1 VTTKQQQLIAGVQIK
16 VAGADLDPDLA
27 SHITDVRVEDH
38 LMLPD
43 AFTIRIGDPTLK
55 HVDSHPLEVG
65 AEIEIML
72 GASSG
77 NVLAPLLSGQVT
89 SVEPEFAPGGAT
101 IVIRGYDHSH
111 ALNRSRRSE
120 TYQNSTVADIAKK
133 VATRAGLTPGTID
146 DEGGVQNFVQQ
157 NNETDYEFL
166 WRLAERVGCEVV
178 VLKKELNFRKAGGAG
193 GNPVELKWG
202 EDLIGFRPRLT
213 GVQQVEEVVVRGWDS
228 AAKRVIEATA
238 KPQGLL
244 STIGVAHDKIVSA
257 LSGGTLRVLDKPV
270 ATQDEA
276 TALAKSVA
284 SKVANAY
291 LEATGT
297 ARGNPALKAGA
308 QVKIDG
314 VGTRFGGT
322 YTLSATTHV
331 YRGAKGYETQF
342 SISGRAPRSLVSLA
356 TPTAKKSWGNSV
368 VLGTVTQN
376 DDPDGLGRVRVKY
389 GEHDTEGWW
398 APVVSPGAGKDKGLL
413 MTPIVGDQVVVAFEH
428 DDVRK
433 PYVLGAVWNGSEKP
447 ADLAQT
453 DGSFSLQ
460 SDKKMTVGAKEKIAV
475 TGEQEMV
482 ITVGDAKITLKKSG
496 EVLVEGKDVKIKAS
510 GTASVESSGSMTVKG
525 STLSIQASGSVS
537 VSGASISLG

>member
-1 VTTKQQQLIAGVQIK
+1 V
-16 VAGADLDPDLA
+16 
-27 SHITDVRVEDH
+27 
-38 LMLPD
+38 
-43 AFTIRIGDPTLK
+43 
-55 HVDSHPLEVG
+55 
-65 AEIEIML
+65 
-72 GASSG
+72 
-77 NVLAPLLSGQVT
+77 
-89 SVEPEFAPGGAT
+89 

-146 DEGGVQNFVQQ
+146 DEGGVQSFVQQ

-178 VLKKELNFRKAGGAG
+178 VLKKELNFRKAGGNG
-193 GNPVELKWG
+193 GGTPVELKWG

-213 GVQQVEEVVVRGWDS
+213 GVQQVEEVVVRGWDA

-270 ATQDEA
+270 ATQEEA

-297 ARGNPALKAGA
+297 ARGNPALKAGT

-342 SISGRAPRSLVSLA
+342 TISGRAPRNLVSLA
-356 TPTAKKSWGNSV
+356 TPTAKRSWGNSV

-447 ADLAQT
+447 ADLAQK

-460 SDKKMTVGAKEKIAV
+460 SDKKMTVGAKEKIAI
-475 TGEQEMV
+475 TGEQELV
-482 ITVGDAKITLKKSG
+482 LTVGDAKVTLKKSG

-510 GTASVESSGSMTVKG
+510 GTASIESSGSMTVKG